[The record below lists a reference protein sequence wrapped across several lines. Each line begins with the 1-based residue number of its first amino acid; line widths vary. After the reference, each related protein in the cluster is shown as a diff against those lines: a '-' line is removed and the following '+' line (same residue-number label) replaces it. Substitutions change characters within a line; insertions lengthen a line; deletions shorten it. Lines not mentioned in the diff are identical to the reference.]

1 MDTIAPYLFTSLI
14 VSTLIFALLSLF
26 LLLRIGGPFRTAGLP
41 PELSAGLSR
50 IDTLTREMEIL
61 TRAFT
66 VPRTRGGMG
75 ERLLEDLLKAWLPP
89 QYIHLQH
96 QFSTGA
102 RVDAAVR
109 VGSRL
114 VSIDAKFPY
123 ESLVSLLGPD
133 GDDPKRSRGGELRKV
148 FTPYVDDIAK
158 KYIRPEEGT
167 FHFALLYI
175 PSENLFYRA
184 FIEEQAGLMDY
195 ALKQSVVPV
204 SPGSLFIYL
213 QTVAIGLRGFALT
226 DRQKELLDTLHSLQ
240 RDFRSFAKIYSVAG
254 THLRN
259 ASRSFDESLIRFSRL
274 ESSLERAVDMSP
286 GENPNGKDPS

>member
-1 MDTIAPYLFTSLI
+1 MDSTGLYLVIALGGTTLLFAVL
-14 VSTLIFALLSLF
+14 ALF
-26 LLLRIGGPFRTAGLP
+26 LLVRGSRRSENGEFSEALR
-41 PELSAGLSR
+41 AGLSR
-50 IDTLTREMEIL
+50 IEDMSREMETL

-89 QYIHLQH
+89 QYVLLQH

-109 VGSRL
+109 VGSKL

-123 ESLVSLLGPD
+123 ESLLPLLKEPEGET
-133 GDDPKRSRGGELRKV
+133 GRNRNGELRRI
-148 FTPYVDDIAK
+148 FTRYVDDIAG

-167 FHFALLYI
+167 YHFALLYI
-175 PSENLFYRA
+175 PSENLYYRA
-184 FIEEQAGLMDY
+184 FVEEQAGLMEY
-195 ALKQSVVPV
+195 ALKRSVVPV

-213 QTVAIGLRGFALT
+213 QTVAIGLRGFALSEG
-226 DRQKELLDTLHSLQ
+226 QQELLDALHGME
-240 RDFRSFAKIYSVAG
+240 RDFRSFAKAYTLTG

-259 ASRSFDESLIRFSRL
+259 AAKGFEESLLRLGRL
-274 ESSLERAVDMSP
+274 ESAIDRTAKIGP
-286 GENPNGKDPS
+286 AGKNEA